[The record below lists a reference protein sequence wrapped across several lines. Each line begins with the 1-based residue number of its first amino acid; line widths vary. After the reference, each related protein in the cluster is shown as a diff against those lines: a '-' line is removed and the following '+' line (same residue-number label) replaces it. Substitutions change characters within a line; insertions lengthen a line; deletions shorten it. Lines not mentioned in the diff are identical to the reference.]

1 MRIVFSPFIS
11 CSSIVLMSIC
21 FHPTTCQVNGQGM
34 TSSVYINICCI
45 SDLKLKSFQ
54 STKGKCLDH
63 NLPFV
68 SLNSVCFFLLPA
80 ILRHLFFRNNDPDL
94 NQTTKGWNVAGM
106 EIVILR
112 TIQISPLIRNIFIW

>member
-11 CSSIVLMSIC
+11 CSSIVLISLC
-21 FHPTTCQVNGQGM
+21 FHLTTCQANGQGI

-63 NLPFV
+63 DLPFV
-68 SLNSVCFFLLPA
+68 SLKFSLFFLLPA

-94 NQTTKGWNVAGM
+94 IKTTKGRNVAGM

-112 TIQISPLIRNIFIW
+112 KIQISPLIRNIFIW